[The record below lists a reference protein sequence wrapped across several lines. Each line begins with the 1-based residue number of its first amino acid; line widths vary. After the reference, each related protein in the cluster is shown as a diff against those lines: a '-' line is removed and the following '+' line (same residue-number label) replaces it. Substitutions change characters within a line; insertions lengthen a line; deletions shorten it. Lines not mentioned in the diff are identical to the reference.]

1 MTGQDTQTAQK
12 RKTACIVGAG
22 EFTDRGIWDPY
33 DLVIAADGGLSALTG
48 AGIHPDVIVGDFD
61 SLGYVP
67 DNTGSEPAAEGGE
80 RTDSNRTDS
89 NRTDSNRTG
98 SNRVTDAPEII
109 RLPVEKDDTD
119 MAAACRIAWERGC
132 TALRIYGGSGDRPDH
147 FLANL
152 QLAAAYSRKDGEVR
166 MITPGCT
173 VFAITDGS
181 ICLESGPGVTFS
193 VFCHSD
199 HADGVTIE
207 GDVRYSLK
215 EAQLTN
221 IWALGVSNCMT
232 GTAARIT
239 VRSGT
244 LLVFLYETDRV

>member
-1 MTGQDTQTAQK
+1 MTEQDTPTAAK

-22 EFTDRGIWDPY
+22 EFTDRGIRDPY
-33 DLVIAADGGLSALTG
+33 DLIIAADGGLSALTD
-48 AGIHPDVIVGDFD
+48 AGIRPDVIVGDFD
-61 SLGYVP
+61 SLGYIP
-67 DNTGSEPAAEGGE
+67 ENTDN
-80 RTDSNRTDS
+80 
-89 NRTDSNRTG
+89 
-98 SNRVTDAPEII
+98 PEII

-132 TALRIYGGSGDRPDH
+132 SALQIYGGSGDRPDH

-152 QLAAAYSRKDGEVR
+152 QLAAAYSRMGGEVR
-166 MITPGCT
+166 MITPACT
-173 VFAITDGS
+173 VFAVTDGS
-181 ICLESGPGVTFS
+181 IDLESGPGVTFS

-199 HADGVTIE
+199 QADGVTIG
-207 GDVRYSLK
+207 GDVQYALE

-221 IWALGVSNCMT
+221 TRALGVSNCMT

-244 LLVFLYETDRV
+244 LLVFLYGPDRA

>member
-1 MTGQDTQTAQK
+1 MTGQDIQTAQK

-22 EFTDRGIWDPY
+22 EFTDRGIQDPY
-33 DLVIAADGGLSALTG
+33 DLIIAADGGLSALSG
-48 AGIHPDVIVGDFD
+48 AGIHPDVIIGDFD
-61 SLGYVP
+61 SLGYIP
-67 DNTGSEPAAEGGE
+67 ENADSETAGEGGE
-80 RTDSNRTDS
+80 RTDN
-89 NRTDSNRTG
+89 
-98 SNRVTDAPEII
+98 NRVTDAPEII

-173 VFAITDGS
+173 VFAVTDGS

-244 LLVFLYETDRV
+244 LLVFIYETDRV